1 MYGVRVVQVLSV
13 SKYILDLIRVN
24 WFRMSMTETK
34 QTREDHYG
42 GLWHLYKAISSL
54 QCLRVL
60 LVCVWS
66 TLAEYRYVEVY
77 MYSYNHISTM

>member
-1 MYGVRVVQVLSV
+1 
-13 SKYILDLIRVN
+13 
-24 WFRMSMTETK
+24 MTETK
-34 QTREDHYG
+34 QTTEDHYG

-54 QCLRVL
+54 HCLRVL

-66 TLAEYRYVEVY
+66 TLDEYRYVEVY